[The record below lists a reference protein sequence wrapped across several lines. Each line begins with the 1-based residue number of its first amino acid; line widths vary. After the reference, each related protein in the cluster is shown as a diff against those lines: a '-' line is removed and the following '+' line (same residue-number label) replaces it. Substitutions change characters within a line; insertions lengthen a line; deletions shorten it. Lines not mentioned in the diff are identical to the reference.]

1 MRRLAVAI
9 FLLVASSAACRAQI
23 SAEGAFFFDRGHYW
37 IELAFRDAAGRD
49 TIPPDLAVRRFEITR
64 LGELSGGFRP
74 SKVEVVSREKG
85 GPVVILASGRLEGRS
100 CYRVTYT
107 SADSGAIVVYS
118 ICDPFFAPPGGG
130 DCGGKAFFRNY
141 VAPAFQKEGDSYNL
155 NQLKYEYDVSLEKS
169 ATSIVLAPRFKI
181 SGLELEPLFEQSM
194 VVYELERTG
203 KMQSSKRSF
212 GLGAS
217 MAAWVEDLRLSLSMS
232 YRDDRSVLG
241 TAAGDS
247 VIPTRSFT
255 VEGRVRLDN
264 LFDRANLYCVSVFK
278 GVDIGAGCAW
288 YQTGRFDWSTSAS
301 DKTAPYVNLRA
312 TWTFLYGFQ
321 LSYSLQ
327 TFWPSVLARGPTD
340 FQSVRFRLLLRDA
353 LPAQAGKSYHPDL
366 ELAYDTGKRL
376 PLFAKEEK
384 VSIGFTFGLYPW

>member
-9 FLLVASSAACRAQI
+9 FLLVALSAACRAQI
-23 SAEGAFFFDRGHYW
+23 SAEGAFFYDRGHYW

-64 LGELSGGFRP
+64 LGDLLGGFSP

-85 GPVVILASGRLEGRS
+85 GPVVILASARLEARS

-107 SADSGAIVVYS
+107 GADSGAIVVDS
-118 ICDPFFAPPGGG
+118 ICDPFLAPPGGG
-130 DCGGKAFFRNY
+130 ECGAKAFFRSY
-141 VAPAFQKEGDSYNL
+141 IAPAFQKEGDSYNL
-155 NQLKYEYDVSLEKS
+155 NQLAYEYDVSLEKS
-169 ATSIVLAPRFKI
+169 ATTIALEPSFKI

-194 VVYELERTG
+194 VVYKLERTG
-203 KMQSSKRSF
+203 KTPSDKRSF
-212 GLGAS
+212 GLSVS
-217 MAAWVEDLRLSLSMS
+217 MASWVEDLRLSLSMS
-232 YRDDRSVLG
+232 YRDDRSALG
-241 TAAGDS
+241 IAAGDS
-247 VIPTRSFT
+247 VVPTRSLA

-264 LFDRANLYCVSVFK
+264 LFDRANRYCVSVFK
-278 GVDIGAGCAW
+278 GVDVGAGCAW
-288 YQTGRFDWSTSAS
+288 YQTGRFGWSASAS
-301 DKTAPYVNLRA
+301 DKAAPYVNLRA

-327 TFWPSVLARGPTD
+327 TFWPSVLGKGPTD

-353 LPAQAGKSYHPDL
+353 LPAQTGKSYHPDV
-366 ELAYDTGKRL
+366 EFAYDTGKRL
-376 PLFAKEEK
+376 PLFVEEEK